1 MRCHARQR
9 AMARKE
15 SDVKFQILDREER
28 ERIAAATLDL
38 MEQAG
43 VVLTHP
49 EAVELMHGAGANVD
63 GNRVRLPS
71 SMVLDAIESAPE
83 SISIYDRSGNL
94 TMQLEGTHC
103 YFGAVVDAPEV
114 IDPVSKSRRPCTQED
129 VRRHALLVDALENM
143 YFANASGLV
152 SDRHP
157 DLGAVVSAS
166 LCITHSPKPLLAE
179 PVGIEMVEA
188 CRQMAALAVGGDQIL
203 RERPM
208 LIVYTEPVSP
218 LVHPDLSIAKLLY
231 CAEHEIPLVYTP
243 FAATGATAP
252 MSIVGNVVQLCA
264 ESLSGLVVHQ
274 LKHKGAPFVFGAMPS
289 IMDMRTT
296 VFSYGAPEFQLG
308 NTMMA
313 EMAHHF
319 RLPNF
324 GTGGCSD
331 SQVFDGQAILEA
343 ASSCMMAMLC
353 GGHLVHNVGMHGNGT
368 LVMPEMITATSEIIE
383 MLEAMFGGVVVND
396 ETMALDLIREVGPMG
411 EYVTHAYTLK
421 HFKDVWY
428 PNLLFRGGDKAW
440 RASEQLTFEQRV
452 AARTC
457 DLIEKHEP
465 EPMPEVIK
473 GQIAEVV
480 ARAEAVVC

>member
-1 MRCHARQR
+1 M
-9 AMARKE
+9 
-15 SDVKFQILDREER
+15 
-28 ERIAAATLDL
+28 LDL
-38 MEQAG
+38 LDHEG
-43 VVLTHP
+43 VILKQS
-49 EAVELMHGAGANVD
+49 EAVELLHGAGARVD
-63 GNRVRLPS
+63 GDRVRLPS
-71 SMVLDAIESAPE
+71 WLVLDAIESAPE
-83 SISIYDRSGNL
+83 RVSIYDRSGNL
-94 TMQLEGTHC
+94 TMQLEGHHC
-103 YFGAVVDAPEV
+103 YFGAVIDAPDV
-114 IDPVSKSRRPCTQED
+114 IDPFAKSRRPCTQED
-129 VRRHALLVDALENM
+129 VRRHALLVDALDNM

-157 DLGAVVSAS
+157 DLGAVVSVS
-166 LCITHSPKPLLAE
+166 LCLTHSTKPILAE
-179 PVGIEMVEA
+179 PLRLEMAQA

-208 LIVYTEPVSP
+208 LIMYTEPLSP
-218 LVHPDLSIAKLLY
+218 LAHPDLSIAKLLY

-274 LKHKGAPFVFGAMPS
+274 LKHKGAPFIFGAMPS

-296 VFSYGAPEFQLG
+296 VFSYGAPEFQLA

-319 RLPNF
+319 QLPNF

-343 ASSCMMAMLC
+343 ALSCMMAMLC
-353 GGHLVHNVGMHGNGT
+353 GGHLVHNVGMHGNAT

-383 MLEAMFGGVVVND
+383 MLEAMLGGVIVND
-396 ETMALDLIREVGPMG
+396 ETMALNLIRKVGPMG
-411 EYVTHAYTLK
+411 EYVTHAHTLK
-421 HFKDVWY
+421 HFKEVWY

-440 RASEQLTFEQRV
+440 RASKQLTFEQRV
-452 AARTC
+452 TARTC
-457 DLIEKHEP
+457 DLIEKHKP
-465 EPMPEVIK
+465 NPMPEVTRR
-473 GQIAEVV
+473 QIAEVV
-480 ARAEAVVC
+480 ARTEAVVR